1 MFKDL
6 DFKTIEEIKT
16 ETIWPPA
23 YSPVIGLIPYIK
35 RMKTNVR
42 GLIGI
47 EIGTERGESAYQ
59 ILDEC
64 KSVDKLYTIDPYKE
78 YQNWNGVVEQEN
90 LDKFKKIAEKN
101 LLIFGERVTMIQM
114 TSKEAYE
121 RLLFTVEDKINHYI
135 NHYVND
141 TERKLPTNNEMA
153 DFIFIDGSVEYDD
166 LLFDYTNWYKRL
178 KVGGLF
184 MGHNYQMD
192 NVRKAL
198 LDFRNNEKVRIPIN
212 RVDNFSFYWV
222 KQ

>member
-1 MFKDL
+1 MFNDL
-6 DFKTIEEIKT
+6 DFKTIAEIKT

-212 RVDNFSFYWV
+212 RVDNFSFMWV

>member
-35 RMKTNVR
+35 RMKGDLV
-42 GLIGI
+42 GI

-59 ILDEC
+59 ILEAC
-64 KSVDKLYTIDPYKE
+64 PNVKKLYTIDPYKE

-90 LDKFKKIAEKN
+90 LDKFKEIAKENLKVFGDRVEILEK
-101 LLIFGERVTMIQM
+101 
-114 TSKEAYE
+114 TSKQVLEFFY
-121 RLLFTVEDKINHYI
+121 
-135 NHYVND
+135 ND
-141 TERKLPTNNEMA
+141 DPY
-153 DFIFIDGSVEYDD
+153 DFIFVDGSIEYDD